1 MGSLPMLSILIF
13 LPAVAALLLSFVPDD
28 KPELVKGGALAAALA
43 DFVLSLVAL
52 NGFQEGA
59 GLAYAEAI
67 PWIPAL
73 HAWYRLGVD
82 GLALSMVVLTGLITP
97 LAIMGSWHAVHKQ
110 LKGFFIAL
118 LLLESGMMGVFCA
131 ADLLL
136 FYVFWEVMLIP
147 MALLIGIWGGP
158 RRLYASVKF
167 VLYTMAGSLLMFV
180 AIVYC
185 WLVMTGARGV
195 APDAMFQISAWQQA
209 LPTLIEPSVQ
219 IWLFLAFAISF
230 AIKVPMFPV
239 HTWLP
244 DAHVEAPTAGSVI
257 LAGVLLKMGSYGFL
271 RFAIPFFPA
280 AAAELASVFVWLS
293 VIGIVYGSFMAMA
306 QTDIKKLIAYS
317 SVAHLG
323 FVMAGIFSGTVE
335 GAQGGVLQMVNHG
348 ISTGALFLLVG
359 VIYERAHTRGVKDFG
374 GLAKI
379 MPVYATIFLIVTLSS
394 IGLPG
399 TNGFVG
405 EFLIL
410 LGTFQTYPVAAV
422 VGALGVVLGAVY
434 MLTLYRNVFFGAP
447 VKEEWKSLPDMTG
460 LELATLAPLLVLIFV
475 LGLLPTPL
483 LKLTEASVTDV
494 VTDLNP
500 LIDLKAAPALVDP
513 PSSGSPV
520 MWGALQRGSNE
531 AEAFVTAE
539 LSR

>member
-185 WLVMTGARGV
+185 WLVMTNARGV

-209 LPTLIEPSVQ
+209 LPTLIEPTVQ
-219 IWLFLAFAISF
+219 VWLFLAFAISF

-447 VKEEWKSLPDMTG
+447 AKEEWKSLPDMTG

-513 PSSGSPV
+513 PSGSPV

>member
-13 LPAVAALLLSFVPDD
+13 LPAVAALLISFVPS
-28 KPELVKGGALAAALA
+28 EQQGLVKGGALVAALA
-43 DFVLSLVAL
+43 DLALSLAVLA
-52 NGFQEGA
+52 GFTPGP
-59 GLAYAEAI
+59 GLAFVEAHA
-67 PWIPAL
+67 WIPGIG
-73 HAWYRLGVD
+73 AWYRLGVD
-82 GLALSMVVLTGLITP
+82 GLAPSMIVLTGLITP
-97 LAIMGSWHAVHKQ
+97 LAILGSWHAVHKQ

-131 ADLLL
+131 ADMLL

-158 RRLYASVKF
+158 RRVYASVKF
-167 VLYTMAGSLLMFV
+167 VLYTMAGSLLMFIG
-180 AIVYC
+180 IVYS
-185 WLVMTGARGV
+185 WLTISQAQGV
-195 APDAMFQISAWQQA
+195 AADRVFEIATWQQT
-209 LPTLIEPSVQ
+209 LPLLVDPSIQ
-219 IWLFLAFAISF
+219 AWLFAAFAISF

-280 AAAELASVFVWLS
+280 AAAEHAGLLVWIS

-306 QTDIKKLIAYS
+306 QDDIKKLIAYS

-374 GLAKI
+374 GLARI
-379 MPVYATIFLIVTLSS
+379 MPTYATIFLIVTLSS

-405 EFLIL
+405 EFLVL
-410 LGTFQTYPVAAV
+410 LGAFKQQVLWAVVAAT
-422 VGALGVVLGAVY
+422 GVILSACY
-434 MLTLYRNVFFGAP
+434 MLWMFQRVVFGP
-447 VKEEWKSLPDMTG
+447 VTHEENRKLTDLSFRERLVF
-460 LELATLAPLLVLIFV
+460 APLLVLIFWM
-475 LGLLPTPL
+475 G
-483 LKLTEASVTDV
+483 
-494 VTDLNP
+494 
-500 LIDLKAAPALVDP
+500 AAPQPFLDRMQPALDRVLQTTNDRAQQMASLRAP
-513 PSSGSPV
+513 AGPLATRLV
-520 MWGALQRGSNE
+520 MPARAEQGGAR
-531 AEAFVTAE
+531 
-539 LSR
+539 